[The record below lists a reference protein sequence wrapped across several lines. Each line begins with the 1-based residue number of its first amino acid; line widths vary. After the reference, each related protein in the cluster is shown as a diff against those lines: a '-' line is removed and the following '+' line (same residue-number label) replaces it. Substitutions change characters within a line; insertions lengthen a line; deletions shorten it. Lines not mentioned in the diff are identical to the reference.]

1 MEEANYF
8 PKLNRPTLIS
18 LALKWATDFDRVN
31 KISLHHYIGDFS
43 EHRYA
48 LLIFVDHTSIEKASS
63 DLSPSYSYPENK
75 IPEHILWREFICNT
89 PAFHDVYANGEPHA
103 GYLDEW
109 NVNLIHD
116 GNPTT
121 GYAWKL
127 AAIRVD
133 VLEPGSEPEDVRD
146 STLPGAGG
154 RFTFRFTARS
164 QGYTKVILAYL
175 RTWEKDMP
183 PVKTFEMTADVN
195 SSQEKMPVTT
205 VHYLSNNGTTLT
217 TSFDPNTNQIQ
228 VTLPDGRTI
237 LLPAAISASGAR
249 YSNAYET
256 FWDHQGKGI
265 YTKGDKVI
273 FEGML
278 QAGK

>member
-1 MEEANYF
+1 MRALMNVLMGLLGLFMFSALPAVAATIELTEKDNGAVMKVQ
-8 PKLNRPTLIS
+8 PGDQIKVTLQ
-18 LALKWATDFDRVN
+18 
-31 KISLHHYIGDFS
+31 
-43 EHRYA
+43 
-48 LLIFVDHTSIEKASS
+48 
-63 DLSPSYSYPENK
+63 
-75 IPEHILWREFICNT
+75 
-89 PAFHDVYANGEPHA
+89 
-103 GYLDEW
+103 
-109 NVNLIHD
+109 

-121 GYAWKL
+121 GYTWEL

-133 VLEPGSEPEDVRD
+133 VLEPGLEPDYVRD
-146 STLPGAGG
+146 SNLLGAGG

-195 SSQEKMPVTT
+195 SSQEKKPVTT
-205 VHYLSNNGTTLT
+205 VHYLSSNGTTIT
-217 TSFDPNTNQIQ
+217 ASFDPNTNQIQ
-228 VTLPDGRTI
+228 VTLPDKRMV

-273 FEGML
+273 FEGTV

>member
-1 MEEANYF
+1 MRA
-8 PKLNRPTLIS
+8 LIGLMGLFL
-18 LALKWATDFDRVN
+18 LAALPAAAATIDLTEKDNGAVM
-31 KISLHHYIGDFS
+31 KVQPGDQ
-43 EHRYA
+43 
-48 LLIFVDHTSIEKASS
+48 IKVTV
-63 DLSPSYSYPENK
+63 P
-75 IPEHILWREFICNT
+75 
-89 PAFHDVYANGEPHA
+89 
-103 GYLDEW
+103 
-109 NVNLIHD
+109 

-121 GYAWKL
+121 GYTWAL

-133 VLEPGSEPEDVRD
+133 VLEPELEPEYVRD

-164 QGYTKVILAYL
+164 EGYTKVILAYL

-183 PVKTFEMTADVN
+183 PVKIFEMTADVN
-195 SSQEKMPVTT
+195 SSKEKKPVTA

-217 TSFDPNTNQIQ
+217 ASFDPNTNQVQ
-228 VTLPDGRTI
+228 VTLPDGRMV
-237 LLPAAISASGAR
+237 LLPVAISASGAR

-256 FWDHQGKGI
+256 FWDHQGKGT

-273 FEGML
+273 FEGTV

>member
-1 MEEANYF
+1 M
-8 PKLNRPTLIS
+8 RS
-18 LALKWATDFDRVN
+18 LMNVLMGLLGLFMFAALPAAAATIELTEKDNGAVM
-31 KISLHHYIGDFS
+31 KVQPGDQ
-43 EHRYA
+43 
-48 LLIFVDHTSIEKASS
+48 IKVTV
-63 DLSPSYSYPENK
+63 P
-75 IPEHILWREFICNT
+75 
-89 PAFHDVYANGEPHA
+89 
-103 GYLDEW
+103 
-109 NVNLIHD
+109 

-121 GYAWKL
+121 GYTWQL

-133 VLEPGSEPEDVRD
+133 VLEPGLEPEYVRD

-164 QGYTKVILAYL
+164 QGVTKVILAYL

-183 PVKTFEMTADVN
+183 PVKTFEMIADVN
-195 SSQEKMPVTT
+195 SSNGKKPVTT

-217 TSFDPNTNQIQ
+217 ASFDPNTNQIQ
-228 VTLPDGRTI
+228 VTLPDGRTV
-237 LLPAAISASGAR
+237 LLPAAISASGSR

-273 FEGML
+273 FEGTV

>member
-1 MEEANYF
+1 MRA
-8 PKLNRPTLIS
+8 LIGLMGLFL
-18 LALKWATDFDRVN
+18 LAALPAAAATIDLTEKDNGAVM
-31 KISLHHYIGDFS
+31 KVQPGDQ
-43 EHRYA
+43 
-48 LLIFVDHTSIEKASS
+48 IKVTV
-63 DLSPSYSYPENK
+63 P
-75 IPEHILWREFICNT
+75 
-89 PAFHDVYANGEPHA
+89 
-103 GYLDEW
+103 
-109 NVNLIHD
+109 

-121 GYAWKL
+121 GYTWAL

-133 VLEPGSEPEDVRD
+133 VLEPELEPEYVRD

-164 QGYTKVILAYL
+164 EGYTKVILAYL

-183 PVKTFEMTADVN
+183 PVKIFEMTADVN
-195 SSQEKMPVTT
+195 SSKEKKPVTA

-217 TSFDPNTNQIQ
+217 ASFDPNTNQIQ
-228 VTLPDGRTI
+228 VTLPDGRMV
-237 LLPAAISASGAR
+237 LLPVAISASGAR

-256 FWDHQGKGI
+256 FWDHQGKGT

-273 FEGML
+273 FEGTV

>member
-1 MEEANYF
+1 MRLLMNVLIGLLGLFMFAAF
-8 PKLNRPTLIS
+8 PAAAATIELTEKDNGSVIKVQPGDQITVTLS
-18 LALKWATDFDRVN
+18 
-31 KISLHHYIGDFS
+31 
-43 EHRYA
+43 
-48 LLIFVDHTSIEKASS
+48 
-63 DLSPSYSYPENK
+63 
-75 IPEHILWREFICNT
+75 
-89 PAFHDVYANGEPHA
+89 
-103 GYLDEW
+103 
-109 NVNLIHD
+109 

-121 GYAWKL
+121 GYTWKL
-127 AAIRVD
+127 AAIRID
-133 VLEPGSEPEDVRD
+133 VLEPGLEPEYVRD

-154 RFTFRFTARS
+154 KFTFRFTARS

-175 RTWEKDMP
+175 RTWEKDIP

-195 SSQEKMPVTT
+195 SSQGKKPVTS
-205 VHYLSNNGTTLT
+205 VQYLSNNGTMLT
-217 TSFDPNTNQIQ
+217 ASFDPNTNQVQ
-228 VTLPDGRTI
+228 VTLPDGRTV
-237 LLPAAISASGAR
+237 LLPSAISASGAR

>member
-1 MEEANYF
+1 MRA
-8 PKLNRPTLIS
+8 LIGLMGLFL
-18 LALKWATDFDRVN
+18 LAALPAAAATIDLTEKDNGAVM
-31 KISLHHYIGDFS
+31 KVQPGDQ
-43 EHRYA
+43 
-48 LLIFVDHTSIEKASS
+48 IKVTV
-63 DLSPSYSYPENK
+63 P
-75 IPEHILWREFICNT
+75 
-89 PAFHDVYANGEPHA
+89 
-103 GYLDEW
+103 
-109 NVNLIHD
+109 

-121 GYAWKL
+121 GYTWAL

-133 VLEPGSEPEDVRD
+133 VLEPELEPEYVRD

-164 QGYTKVILAYL
+164 EGYTKVILAYL

-183 PVKTFEMTADVN
+183 PVKIFEMTADVN
-195 SSQEKMPVTT
+195 SSKGKKPVTA

-217 TSFDPNTNQIQ
+217 ASFDPNTNQVQ
-228 VTLPDGRTI
+228 VTLPDGRMV
-237 LLPAAISASGAR
+237 LLPVAISASGAR

-256 FWDHQGKGI
+256 FWDHQGKGT

-273 FEGML
+273 FEGTV